1 MCGRYTNT
9 QGPDELGK
17 QIGAQLGVK
26 IRDSAG
32 TRRYN
37 VAPTE
42 QVLTIVAR
50 DGEPQSRMLRWGL
63 VPASATTSK
72 TERPWI
78 NARMET
84 LRSKGGYFGVKP
96 DAAHRALIVSDG
108 YFEWPALEDKDAK
121 RKLRPAP
128 LHFQVDG
135 GRAFCFAGL
144 WTTAPHVEDG
154 AVESCTIVT
163 CDGRSNRVVG
173 PVHDRMPVILPDI
186 ELWRA
191 WLDPSVTA
199 AEALTLCE
207 PVAAERMS
215 ATLASQAVNS
225 VRSPEGPELLVDV
238 SAAAAP
244 RR

>member
-9 QGPDELGK
+9 VGPEEIGK
-17 QIGAQLGVK
+17 QVGDQLSVR

-42 QVLTIVAR
+42 QILTIVASDAGPR
-50 DGEPQSRMLRWGL
+50 TRMLRWGL

-78 NARMET
+78 NARVET
-84 LRSKGGYFGVKP
+84 LRSKGGYFGVKA
-96 DAAHRALIVSDG
+96 DAAHRALIVADG
-108 YFEWPALEDKDAK
+108 YFEWPALEDKDAR

-135 GRAFCFAGL
+135 GRVFCFAGL
-144 WTTAPHVEDG
+144 WVTAPHVEGG
-154 AVESCTIVT
+154 AVESCTVVT
-163 CDGRSNRVVG
+163 CAGRSNRVVG
-173 PVHDRMPVILPDI
+173 PVHARMPVILPDP

-191 WLDPSVTA
+191 WLDRSVSA
-199 AEALTLCE
+199 EEALTLCH
-207 PVAAERMS
+207 PLPAERMS
-215 ATLASQAVNS
+215 ARAASQAVNS
-225 VRSPEGPELLVDV
+225 VNSPEGPELLVGV
-238 SAAAAP
+238 PGAV
-244 RR
+244 